1 MNITPTI
8 SVRKL
13 DANHDPIYGNGVADF
28 LTDLDAVAQLID
40 TSLLLLQGEW
50 WNNLAVGLP
59 LFQQIIGTSGVGN
72 NPQIAA
78 LLIQQT
84 ILGVPYVNSLS
95 QCDTG
100 LRAIHTKLYLQ
111 CHCVHS
117 IWKSSNYVQ
126 SRKFSKF
133 TPRVMHGLLCTLYR

>member
-1 MNITPTI
+1 MNITTTI

-50 WNNLAVGLP
+50 WNNLSVGLP

-95 QCDTG
+95 NVTLDYVPST
-100 LRAIHTKLYLQ
+100 RSFTYSAIVYTAFGKVQ
-111 CHCVHS
+111 TTFS
-117 IWKSSNYVQ
+117 PGSSASLPQ
-126 SRKFSKF
+126 
-133 TPRVMHGLLCTLYR
+133 G

>member
-50 WNNLAVGLP
+50 WNNL
-59 LFQQIIGTSGVGN
+59 
-72 NPQIAA
+72 
-78 LLIQQT
+78 
-84 ILGVPYVNSLS
+84 
-95 QCDTG
+95 
-100 LRAIHTKLYLQ
+100 
-111 CHCVHS
+111 
-117 IWKSSNYVQ
+117 
-126 SRKFSKF
+126 
-133 TPRVMHGLLCTLYR
+133 

>member
-50 WNNLAVGLP
+50 WNNLSVGLP

-84 ILGVPYVNSLS
+84 ILEVPYVNSLS
-95 QCDTG
+95 NVTLDYVPST
-100 LRAIHTKLYLQ
+100 RSFTYSAIVYTAFGKVQ
-111 CHCVHS
+111 TTFS
-117 IWKSSNYVQ
+117 PGSSASLPQ
-126 SRKFSKF
+126 
-133 TPRVMHGLLCTLYR
+133 G

>member
-50 WNNLAVGLP
+50 WNNLSVGLP

-95 QCDTG
+95 NVTLDYVPST
-100 LRAIHTKLYLQ
+100 RSFTYSAIVYTAFGKVQ
-111 CHCVHS
+111 TTFS
-117 IWKSSNYVQ
+117 PGSSASLPQ
-126 SRKFSKF
+126 
-133 TPRVMHGLLCTLYR
+133 G